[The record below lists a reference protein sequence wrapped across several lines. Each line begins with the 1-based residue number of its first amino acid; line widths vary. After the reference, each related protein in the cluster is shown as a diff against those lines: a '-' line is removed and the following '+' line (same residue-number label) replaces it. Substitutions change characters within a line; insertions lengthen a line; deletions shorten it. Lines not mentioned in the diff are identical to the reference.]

1 MTGGPFAPAKGLVA
15 GYWLIRAKSKQAAV
29 EWAKRVPFEAGE
41 SGAYSGGIGQIEV
54 RQAFELE
61 DFPVSEHESGWREA
75 EAGFQA
81 QAASGGGAAKHL
93 KRSSFSAGPTRTRR
107 RASCRARSS
116 LAAMGV
122 YNEELTNAGVLL
134 AGEGL
139 KPSSAGRRGCY
150 ASSGKHAVVDGPFA
164 ESNGLIAGF
173 TLIQAKSLEEAL
185 DWVKRWPAIDAES
198 EAELE
203 VRQVFGADE
212 FAAEFTPEL
221 AAADEFQRQLIAS
234 QQWPPEY

>member
-1 MTGGPFAPAKGLVA
+1 MTGGPFAPAKDLVA

-29 EWAKRVPFEAGE
+29 EWAKRVPFETGD

-93 KRSSFSAGPTRTRR
+93 KRFIIFR
-107 RASCRARSS
+107 RADKDTEAGVMPGEKL

-139 KPSSAGRRGCY
+139 KPSSVAAPSMPRGG
-150 ASSGKHAVVDGPFA
+150 STRWST
-164 ESNGLIAGF
+164 GL
-173 TLIQAKSLEEAL
+173 L
-185 DWVKRWPAIDAES
+185 P
-198 EAELE
+198 
-203 VRQVFGADE
+203 
-212 FAAEFTPEL
+212 
-221 AAADEFQRQLIAS
+221 S
-234 QQWPPEY
+234 QTG